1 MLEHLYFGSLRFQSA
16 IPVTPV
22 TTSFLFCS
30 DIPVTHV
37 TISFLFCSDIPVTH
51 VTISFQVLFEQLFQ
65 LYM

>member
-37 TISFLFCSDIPVTH
+37 TISF
-51 VTISFQVLFEQLFQ
+51 QVLFEQLFQ